1 MTEIIKNSNESNIKL
16 KKTMRLI
23 KEIIVLVINIILLIG
38 IGVLCVENILE
49 IFK

>member
-1 MTEIIKNSNESNIKL
+1 MTGIIKNSNESNIKL

-23 KEIIVLVINIILLIG
+23 KEIIVLVINTIFLIG
-38 IGVLCVENILE
+38 AGVLCVENILE